1 MTGLFETPE
10 NLRDLMGA
18 AVTAERTIALMR
30 GGVAEQLL
38 RFAKEEG
45 TQKKFLAA
53 CAVEEVWVKSGDA
66 GDLQVTKLPKCWS
79 QAKSDIKATWERGL
93 NPADF
98 PTYSKL
104 KQAKVDAGKPNGN
117 GDGNGGRASNDP
129 RVVNATTVEE
139 ALASGDVVD
148 AKSTQIV
155 PEDMRQT
162 VKYLGML
169 TELHRAKIV
178 SQIERIAKDAHDMVG
193 IERRQSKQ
201 QRQAA

>member
-10 NLRDLMGA
+10 NLRDLMGV

-30 GGVAEQLL
+30 GGIADQLL
-38 RFAKEEG
+38 RFAKEADN
-45 TQKKFLAA
+45 KDKFLDA
-53 CAVEEVWVKSGDA
+53 CKREEVWVKSSDA
-66 GDLQVTKLPKCWS
+66 GDLQVQNLPKCWS
-79 QAKSDIKATWERGL
+79 QAKSDIKGAWDRGL
-93 NPADF
+93 NPKDF

-104 KQAKVDAGKPNGN
+104 KGAKVDAGKAS
-117 GDGNGGRASNDP
+117 GRASNDP
-129 RVVNATTVEE
+129 RVENTTTVEE

-148 AKSTQIV
+148 AKSTEIT
-155 PEDMRQT
+155 PDDLKQT

-193 IERRQSKQ
+193 IERRQTKGNQ
-201 QRQAA
+201 RRQAA